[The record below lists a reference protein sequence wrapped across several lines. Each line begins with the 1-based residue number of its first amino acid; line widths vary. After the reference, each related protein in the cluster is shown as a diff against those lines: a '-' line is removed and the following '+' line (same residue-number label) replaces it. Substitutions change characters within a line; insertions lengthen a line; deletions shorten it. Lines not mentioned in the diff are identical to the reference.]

1 MSQSQAEDMTVY
13 AERMVGVAVEYAP
26 SVVVAIVVL
35 IVGLWIANRVAK
47 AVQGV
52 MEAKEL
58 TPSLVG
64 FITNLFRISLKT
76 LIIISVASMV
86 GIETTSFIAVLGAAG
101 LAIGLALQG
110 SLSNLAGGVLIV
122 IFNYYKVGDDIKTQ
136 GISGKVTEIHPFYT
150 KLVTEDEKEVILPNG
165 RVSNGIITRQPRG
178 GV

>member
-1 MSQSQAEDMTVY
+1 MSQSQANDMTAY
-13 AERMVGVAVEYAP
+13 AERMVSLAVEYGP

-35 IVGLWIANRVAK
+35 IVGLWIANRVSQ

-52 MEAKEL
+52 MEAKKL
-58 TPSLVG
+58 TPSIVG
-64 FITNLFRISLKT
+64 FLTNLFRILLKT
-76 LIIISVASMV
+76 LILISVASMV

-110 SLSNLAGGVLIV
+110 SLSNFAGGVLIV
-122 IFNYYKVGDDIKTQ
+122 IFQYYKVGDDIKTQ

-150 KLVTEDEKEVILPNG
+150 KLVTEDAKEVILPNG

-178 GV
+178 GA

>member
-1 MSQSQAEDMTVY
+1 MSQSQANDMTAY
-13 AERMVGVAVEYAP
+13 AERMVSLAVEYGP

-64 FITNLFRISLKT
+64 FLTNLFRILLKT

-86 GIETTSFIAVLGAAG
+86 GIETTSFIAVLCAAG
-101 LAIGLALQG
+101 LAIGLALQ
-110 SLSNLAGGVLIV
+110 
-122 IFNYYKVGDDIKTQ
+122 
-136 GISGKVTEIHPFYT
+136 
-150 KLVTEDEKEVILPNG
+150 
-165 RVSNGIITRQPRG
+165 
-178 GV
+178 

>member
-1 MSQSQAEDMTVY
+1 MSQSQAEDMTTY
-13 AERMVGVAVEYAP
+13 AERMVGLAVEYGP

-47 AVQGV
+47 AVQGM
-52 MEAKEL
+52 MEVKEL
-58 TPSLVG
+58 TPSIVG
-64 FITNLFRISLKT
+64 FLTNLFRISLKT

-110 SLSNLAGGVLIV
+110 SLSNFAGGVLIV
-122 IFNYYKVGDDIKTQ
+122 IFQYYKV
-136 GISGKVTEIHPFYT
+136 ISGKVTEIHPFYT
-150 KLVTEDEKEVILPNG
+150 KLVTEDAKEVILPNG

-178 GV
+178 GA